1 VPVDAILGRFG
12 GRGRSSV
19 AGAAG
24 AAACSDAEFEKE
36 EIEMVAGLLGRQA
49 GLGGQ
54 VCTMEVGSSPRV
66 LPAPATAAGEVGL
79 VAAWRGAAVA
89 GWGGGPCGC
98 RGFVIMLC

>member
-49 GLGGQ
+49 GLGL
-54 VCTMEVGSSPRV
+54 GSGDERRE
-66 LPAPATAAGEVGL
+66 LYFMYTA
-79 VAAWRGAAVA
+79 
-89 GWGGGPCGC
+89 
-98 RGFVIMLC
+98 

>member
-24 AAACSDAEFEKE
+24 AAACSDAEFEME

-54 VCTMEVGSSPRV
+54 VCT
-66 LPAPATAAGEVGL
+66 
-79 VAAWRGAAVA
+79 
-89 GWGGGPCGC
+89 
-98 RGFVIMLC
+98 